1 METAKLFKNGSSQAV
16 RLPKEFRLPGTEV
29 FVRRVGDM
37 VVLIP
42 KKGGWKG
49 WYENLSEFSDD
60 FMQERKQPPAQRRK
74 GL

>member
-29 FVRRVGDM
+29 FVRKVGDM

-42 KKGGWKG
+42 KKRSWQG
-49 WYENLSEFSDD
+49 WYENLSEFSVD
-60 FMQERKQPPAQRRK
+60 FMEDRNQPAVQRRK